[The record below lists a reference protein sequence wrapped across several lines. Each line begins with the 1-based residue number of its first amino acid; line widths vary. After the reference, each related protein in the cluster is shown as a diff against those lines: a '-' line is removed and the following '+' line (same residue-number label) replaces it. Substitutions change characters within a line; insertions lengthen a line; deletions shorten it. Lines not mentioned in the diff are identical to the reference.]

1 MTTWPDKEEVLMR
14 LFIEDLKLRT
24 SGAPY
29 RSVLRGFQR
38 FVCRRSPRSGLS
50 EATIVAWLRQRS
62 KESPIHMV
70 LKSGHLRKWVPGLV
84 GGTPCFGLQSDCG
97 TAPEA

>member
-1 MTTWPDKEEVLMR
+1 MTTWPDKEEALLKEFM
-14 LFIEDLKLRT
+14 EALKLRT

-38 FVCRRSPRSGLS
+38 FVSRRARRSRLS

-70 LKSGHLRKWVPGLV
+70 
-84 GGTPCFGLQSDCG
+84 
-97 TAPEA
+97 